1 MFICPFFRKY
11 GWQRA
16 IYLKIFLHYA
26 PLDDPHAVLT
36 HALTDMQY
44 DLLDSTRERDLT
56 RP

>member
-1 MFICPFFRKY
+1 MPFFPKVRV
-11 GWQRA
+11 A
-16 IYLKIFLHYA
+16 TCYLSQDIPTLG